1 MPTPGVALLILTAM
15 EAEARPIIERLGLVD
30 RGELAPPLPFRAFE
44 GDRVALVTPGRDAR
58 WGVDNIGTQAAAM
71 LTDAGLRRFAPRLAL
86 NAGVVGAFASQ
97 GAHVGELLN
106 PTEAI
111 FHDRRI
117 DLPGFREYGV
127 GGYPCLDL
135 GAPPWGPVEGFA
147 LRRGVV
153 SSGDALDAVE
163 PERALM
169 AERGVVA
176 KDMEAAS
183 MAWVCALH
191 GAPFASV
198 KCVTDFVDQP
208 SQTTEHFLA
217 NLETACARL
226 GAFVERLATRFGA
239 PPTFS

>member
-1 MPTPGVALLILTAM
+1 MPSTRVDLVILTAM
-15 EAEARPIIERLGLVD
+15 ETESRPIIEALGL
-30 RGELAPPLPFRAFE
+30 EECAPLAPPLPFAAFE
-44 GDRVALVTPGRDAR
+44 GAGVALATPGRDAR

-71 LTDAGLRRFAPRLAL
+71 LTDVALRRYSPRLTL

-127 GGYPCLDL
+127 GGYPCVDL
-135 GAPPWGPVEGFA
+135 AAPPWGPVVGFD
-147 LRRGVV
+147 LRTGVV
-153 SSGDALDAVE
+153 SSGDALDALDSE
-163 PERALM
+163 LTLM
-169 AERGVVA
+169 RERGVVA

-198 KCVTDFVDQP
+198 KCVTDFIDEP
-208 SQTTEHFLA
+208 SKTTEHFLA
-217 NLETACARL
+217 NLAVACDRL
-226 GAFVERLATRFGA
+226 GAFVGA
-239 PPTFS
+239 FASSFAGEG